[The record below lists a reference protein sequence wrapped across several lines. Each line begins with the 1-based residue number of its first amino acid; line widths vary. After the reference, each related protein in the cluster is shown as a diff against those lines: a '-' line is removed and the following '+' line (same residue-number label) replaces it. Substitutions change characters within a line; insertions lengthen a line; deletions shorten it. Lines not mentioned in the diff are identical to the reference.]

1 MAHVL
6 FTDLV
11 GYSLLPMDQQKEYLG
26 ELQQIVRES
35 PQFRAAEAAG
45 DIISL
50 PTGDGMAL
58 AFFRGSDGAGAMRFG
73 SGRGVEEQAAP
84 ETTDGNP

>member
-1 MAHVL
+1 VEMAHVL

-26 ELQQIVRES
+26 QLQQIVRES
-35 PQFRAAEAAG
+35 AQFRAAETTG

-58 AFFRGSDGAGAMRFG
+58 ASTWSNA
-73 SGRGVEEQAAP
+73 
-84 ETTDGNP
+84 